1 MTSTVNAAMS
11 IRTHGAAQRA
21 LRHATSA
28 SEATHD
34 SVGRLSSGL
43 RVRSS
48 AAGVAVLSST
58 EVARANRT
66 GIQRGLRNAQ
76 EAIGMLQ
83 TAESGMAAMA
93 DLYIRMRE
101 IAVAASG
108 NEISIDERQILED
121 DYQATRLEALRIAEV
136 TAYGDHKLLD
146 GTGGAAG
153 NGVYVFQV
161 GFQADTDA
169 RNKLKIGSQINTT
182 LHTGSG
188 VKSADH
194 ARRAIDII
202 DDALN
207 GAGGIHDSRAKVGSS
222 IRVLT
227 SGVSFLMD
235 QGANFATAIGERR
248 DLDLSDESTNLRK
261 DQLLQNAGI
270 AMLAQANAQSSVALR
285 LLG

>member
-21 LRHATSA
+21 LRHAARA
-28 SEATHD
+28 SDATHD

-48 AAGVAVLSST
+48 ADGAAALSST
-58 EVARANRT
+58 EVARANSA
-66 GIQRGLRNAQ
+66 GLQRGMRNAQ

-83 TAESGMAAMA
+83 TAESGMAAIA
-93 DLYIRMRE
+93 DVYIRLRE

-108 NEISIDERQILED
+108 NDLTLDERQILENE
-121 DYQATRLEALRIAEV
+121 YQTTRIEARRIAEV

-153 NGVYVFQV
+153 NGVYTFQV

-169 RNKLKIGSQINTT
+169 RNKLKIESQINTT

-188 VKSADH
+188 VKSVAH

-202 DDALN
+202 DDALH
-207 GAGGIHDSRAKVGSS
+207 GTGGIHDSRAKVGSS

-227 SGVSFLMD
+227 SSVSFLME
-235 QGANFATAIGERR
+235 QGANFKTTIGERR
-248 DLDLSDESTNLRK
+248 DLDLSDESANLRK